1 MVSTMAEANIH
12 ILLVEDNPGDA
23 RLLRALLEE
32 VAPRR
37 FTFTQAG
44 RLSEATSRLKAGG
57 IDLILLD
64 LSLPDSQGFATLA
77 AIRQAIMHTPI
88 VVLTGLEDEA
98 LGLQLIQQGAQDYLV
113 KRQVTGPLLQRSLR
127 YALERARMAAEL
139 RQKSTLLQSVL
150 DSIADGVV
158 VADHTGEFQ
167 VWNPAAG
174 RIIGSGPSDVGISKW
189 SSHFGL
195 FLPDGTT
202 PYPPEELPLVRAIRG
217 ESLNDVILLL
227 KNDHRPDGRWLSV
240 NARPLR
246 GASGHIKGGVAVF
259 RDITTQQKTED
270 ALRESQERFQ
280 AIMNNSPILIFLKDA
295 SGRYLQ
301 INRKTEET
309 IQLSDRDVRGKT
321 DEELFPANQVSN
333 WQAHDR
339 QVLTTGLPMEFEE
352 SATHPDGPHTY
363 MVVKF
368 PLFNARRECDA
379 VCGMATD
386 ITVRK
391 RIEEERSRRA
401 LRLVRQQSALTDFTR
416 NRIFQRSDLPG
427 TLRHITELVA
437 RTLQIE
443 RVGLWRYN
451 GPRDALHCI
460 DQYEL
465 SRDRHL
471 EGTPIPVASR
481 PVYFQLLSTSQM
493 IAADDLATDTR
504 TAQLYGGDAPEG
516 VTSMM
521 DIPLYLFGRLEGVLC
536 HEHIGLPRRW
546 MEDEWMFAIATSHL
560 VALAYEEEERTR
572 AEVQLH
578 ESEERLRNL
587 TRRLESVREEER
599 TRIAREV
606 HDELGQALTGVKLE
620 LAFLRDQLADVRSDL
635 HERATSI
642 IGHVDQT
649 MQSVRKIATELRPVV
664 LDQLGLI
671 PAIEWQAREFQNRTG
686 IRCILNIYLRTITLP
701 VDRSTGVFRIFQEV
715 LTNIARHAGASEAAI
730 TMQEHTG
737 NLLLQVHDNGRGI
750 TDEEISASHSLGLV
764 GMRERALLLGGEAK
778 IERNPEEGT
787 TVTLRIPLEGASND

>member
-1 MVSTMAEANIH
+1 MVPELVKPIEILLVEDNPGDVRLTQEALREAKVINNLTIAKDGMEALAYLRRQGPYAHAPRPHLILLDLNLPKRDGREVLAEIKADESLKRIPVVVLTTSQDEQDILKSYNLHANCYVTKPVDLDQFIRVVRSIEDFWLGMVSTMAEANIH

-401 LRLVRQQSALTDFTR
+401 LRLIRQQSALTDFTR

-471 EGTPIPVASR
+471 EGTPIPVAS
-481 PVYFQLLSTSQM
+481 
-493 IAADDLATDTR
+493 
-504 TAQLYGGDAPEG
+504 
-516 VTSMM
+516 
-521 DIPLYLFGRLEGVLC
+521 
-536 HEHIGLPRRW
+536 
-546 MEDEWMFAIATSHL
+546 
-560 VALAYEEEERTR
+560 
-572 AEVQLH
+572 
-578 ESEERLRNL
+578 
-587 TRRLESVREEER
+587 
-599 TRIAREV
+599 
-606 HDELGQALTGVKLE
+606 
-620 LAFLRDQLADVRSDL
+620 
-635 HERATSI
+635 
-642 IGHVDQT
+642 
-649 MQSVRKIATELRPVV
+649 
-664 LDQLGLI
+664 
-671 PAIEWQAREFQNRTG
+671 
-686 IRCILNIYLRTITLP
+686 
-701 VDRSTGVFRIFQEV
+701 
-715 LTNIARHAGASEAAI
+715 
-730 TMQEHTG
+730 
-737 NLLLQVHDNGRGI
+737 
-750 TDEEISASHSLGLV
+750 
-764 GMRERALLLGGEAK
+764 
-778 IERNPEEGT
+778 
-787 TVTLRIPLEGASND
+787 